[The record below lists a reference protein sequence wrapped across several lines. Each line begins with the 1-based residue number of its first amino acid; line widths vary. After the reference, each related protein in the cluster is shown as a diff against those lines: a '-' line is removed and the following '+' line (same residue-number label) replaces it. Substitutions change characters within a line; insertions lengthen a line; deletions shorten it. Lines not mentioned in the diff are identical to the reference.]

1 MKLNKAEAIQRAAE
15 YPQPT
20 ITRFCRNRVN
30 DVVNATTVRAMT
42 KRCRQTPP
50 KIRQSPAEEKSR
62 GIHHGESAQC
72 AAPVLPGLVRL
83 PESLA

>member
-1 MKLNKAEAIQRAAE
+1 MKQKKADAIHVRLNIPNLLSRGFAAIG
-15 YPQPT
+15 
-20 ITRFCRNRVN
+20 VH

-62 GIHHGESAQC
+62 GIHHGEPAQC
-72 AAPVLPGLVRL
+72 AAPVLPGG
-83 PESLA
+83 S